1 MSNFEKIIS
10 FIFDILIIGVLGY
23 GIING
28 NNCNVTEIKM
38 VMSISLVLNLV
49 LVEYMLYV
57 VSRKR
62 G

>member
-1 MSNFEKIIS
+1 MSKFEKVIS

-23 GIING
+23 GIVYG
-28 NNCNVTEIKM
+28 NNFNVAEIKM
-38 VMSISLVLNLV
+38 VMAISLMINLA
-49 LVEYMLYV
+49 LIEYMLYS

>member
-1 MSNFEKIIS
+1 MSNFEKVIS

-62 G
+62 V

>member
-23 GIING
+23 GVVNG
-28 NNCNVTEIKM
+28 NNMDVVEIKM
-38 VMSISLVLNLV
+38 VMSISLVINLV
-49 LVEYMLYV
+49 LIEYMLCI
-57 VSRKR
+57 SKKR

>member
-1 MSNFEKIIS
+1 MSKFEKIIS

-38 VMSISLVLNLV
+38 VMSISLMINLV
-49 LVEYMLYV
+49 LIEYMLYIV
-57 VSRKR
+57 GKKR

>member
-23 GIING
+23 GVVNG
-28 NNCNVTEIKM
+28 NNMDVVEIKM
-38 VMSISLVLNLV
+38 VMSISLVINLV
-49 LVEYMLYV
+49 LIEYMLYI
-57 VSRKR
+57 SKKR